1 MRLRL
6 RHKSKGEGFVLAEK
20 TMVGR
25 YCAAVGQRVRSDP
38 HASREY
44 SQEDLTL
51 WALYRKLVS
60 NSRLRLVLYPMAVR
74 NLQ

>member
-51 WALYRKLVS
+51 WALVQKIGLELSAAPSIV
-60 NSRLRLVLYPMAVR
+60 PMAVR